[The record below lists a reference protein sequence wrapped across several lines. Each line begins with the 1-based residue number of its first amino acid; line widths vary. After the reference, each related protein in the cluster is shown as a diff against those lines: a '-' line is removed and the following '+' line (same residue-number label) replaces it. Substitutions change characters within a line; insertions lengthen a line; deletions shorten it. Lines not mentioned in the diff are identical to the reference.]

1 MESLMHLI
9 DRLVILRLSL
19 LLGYVITYSTP
30 FSRLLSFFM
39 QPAVFKGLIE
49 PLFQV
54 VKFIWQESLEPFI
67 YIAHLVHSIF
77 SLIYDLAA
85 PVFIVVW
92 ELVKIALSLCKLF
105 LYTPSMTLLK
115 LLTLLFD
122 GVMGFLSLAKESLS
136 FLKTLATPFSSQ
148 RSRQTTM
155 SFLQVCQQI
164 GLSWS
169 QSIHKKVI

>member
-1 MESLMHLI
+1 MHLI

-30 FSRLLSFFM
+30 FSRLLSFIM

-54 VKFIWQESLEPFI
+54 VKFLWQESLEPFL
-67 YIAHLVHSIF
+67 YLAHLVHSAF
-77 SLIYDLAA
+77 TLIYDLTA
-85 PVFIVVW
+85 PIFTVVW
-92 ELVKIALSLCKLF
+92 ELIKIALSLCKLF

-115 LLTLLFD
+115 LLTILAD
-122 GVMGFLSLAKESLS
+122 GFMGFLNLMKESAS
-136 FLKTLATPFSSQ
+136 FLKSLASPFSSQ

-155 SFLQVCQQI
+155 SFLQVC
-164 GLSWS
+164 
-169 QSIHKKVI
+169 